1 MPAGSAPPQPASKKR
16 AKKPAAVAKA
26 SAKSATAAPK
36 TAKKTAPKAVKKEAP
51 VATAAAP
58 EAAVKVPEIPP
69 AVSEEVVR
77 MMAEQEERI
86 KRVGALYSELR
97 SAQRDIDRVVGRD
110 LRALH
115 RIAYRRQKRAGNR
128 QPSGFVKPTGIS
140 QELAAFLGK
149 PAGEKMARTAVTREI
164 NAYIREHQLQ
174 DKDNGRKINADA
186 PLTRLLKVPK
196 NEELTYFN
204 LQKYMSPHF
213 QKAESSA

>member
-1 MPAGSAPPQPASKKR
+1 M
-16 AKKPAAVAKA
+16 
-26 SAKSATAAPK
+26 
-36 TAKKTAPKAVKKEAP
+36 KKEAP

-115 RIAYRRQKRAGNR
+115 RIAYRRQKRRAIASR
-128 QPSGFVKPTGIS
+128 VVLSSLPA
-140 QELAAFLGK
+140 LAKSSPLSWGSP
-149 PAGEKMARTAVTREI
+149 PARRWPG
-164 NAYIREHQLQ
+164 
-174 DKDNGRKINADA
+174 
-186 PLTRLLKVPK
+186 PP
-196 NEELTYFN
+196 
-204 LQKYMSPHF
+204 
-213 QKAESSA
+213 